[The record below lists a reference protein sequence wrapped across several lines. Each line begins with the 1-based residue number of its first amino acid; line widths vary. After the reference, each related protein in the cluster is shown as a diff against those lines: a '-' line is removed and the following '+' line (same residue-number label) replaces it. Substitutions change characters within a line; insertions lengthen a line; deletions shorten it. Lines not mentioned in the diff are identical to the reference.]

1 MIFQGR
7 LTRDAELRYS
17 GTGAAVA
24 NLNFVYSYGM
34 KKEGQQ
40 YKPSQFVRAVM
51 FGQQAERLIEY
62 LKKGSRFLVVL
73 DDVHVE
79 PFQKQSGETSYNL
92 EGKIIKIEFLNTGEN
107 QAQGNDQQPRQAP
120 QQQQAPRQQP
130 NAYEQQSRGGGL
142 VEPDDIPF
150 NQMGGRKGH
159 YL

>member
-1 MIFQGR
+1 MSTMIFQGR

-62 LKKGSRFLVVL
+62 LKKGSRFLVTL

-79 PFQKQSGETSYNL
+79 PFQKQSGEMSYNL
-92 EGKIIKIEFLNTGEN
+92 EGKVIKIEFLNTGEH
-107 QAQGNDQQPRQAP
+107 QQQDQQQPRQAP
-120 QQQQAPRQQP
+120 AQQQQAPQQQAPRQQP
-130 NAYEQQSRGGGL
+130 NAYEQQSRGGGGF
-142 VEPDDIPF
+142 EDPDSEIPF
-150 NQMGGRKGH
+150 
-159 YL
+159 

>member
-62 LKKGSRFLVVL
+62 LKKGSRFLVTL

-107 QAQGNDQQPRQAP
+107 QGQGNDQQPRQAP
-120 QQQQAPRQQP
+120 QQQQQAPRQQP
-130 NAYEQQSRGGGL
+130 NAYEQQSRGGGFADMS
-142 VEPDDIPF
+142 DDPPF
-150 NQMGGRKGH
+150 
-159 YL
+159 

>member
-1 MIFQGR
+1 MSTMIFQGR

-34 KKEGQQ
+34 KKDGQQ

-62 LKKGSRFLVVL
+62 LKKGSRFLVTL

-79 PFQKQSGETSYNL
+79 PFQKQSGEMSYNL
-92 EGKIIKIEFLNTGEN
+92 EGKVIKIEFLNTGEHH
-107 QAQGNDQQPRQAP
+107 QQDQQQRQAP
-120 QQQQAPRQQP
+120 APQQQAPRQQP
-130 NAYEQQSRGGGL
+130 NAYEQQSRGGGSMTDNL
-142 VEPDDIPF
+142 ADMDDDIPW
-150 NQMGGRKGH
+150 
-159 YL
+159 